1 MVYWVPKLEKKR
13 ASEGGL
19 IDDLFALESCTSIIY
34 FHYNCSQGRDLPNS
48 IVPYT
53 PRTAREGPLPGLLLN
68 TMNVP
73 QDTRVV
79 HHNDERPDTL
89 AFNSQL
95 FQAVP
100 LQFQVVIWQLLNEK
114 PGSTWKASNITRL
127 HVLHSGTR
135 SPADSSHT
143 HITGMPVYVVTM

>member
-1 MVYWVPKLEKKR
+1 M
-13 ASEGGL
+13 
-19 IDDLFALESCTSIIY
+19 DDLFALESCISVIY
-34 FHYNCSQGRDLPNS
+34 FHYNCSQGRYLPNS
-48 IVPYT
+48 IVSYT

-100 LQFQVVIWQLLNEK
+100 LQFQVVI
-114 PGSTWKASNITRL
+114 
-127 HVLHSGTR
+127 
-135 SPADSSHT
+135 
-143 HITGMPVYVVTM
+143 